1 MDAIKRIVALLDDAT
16 PRKRIAAA
24 VVLGELEVKDAAVV
38 AKLVELAKD
47 ELDAYAEAALE
58 ALGRLGALKGLPV
71 MLDSLNR
78 SRDVA
83 AAAREAIANLGEAAL
98 PELKARLADA
108 TPEARAVLSQ
118 LLPAVGGKQSFELA
132 LEGLRGQP
140 FDAINKVTLSLRHEA
155 REMSEAQRR
164 VMKTQV
170 LKFLEKKKTLDDED
184 VTRGALKMLGF
195 LGLPET
201 QDDLVAFLGPK
212 LSPLV
217 RTEAATAVRFA
228 ASKGPSNKALRR
240 LMDLLEDENV
250 HVARAA
256 RDSLTVLP
264 MGVEFADEL
273 AELCAAKDVPVA
285 LWAIQHLG
293 KLAVASKGKAAA
305 LAARTLLPTARGHD
319 KARAEVAAKVVVE
332 LDGGPSLLA
341 EALAA
346 ADEEAGAQVLADIL
360 SPLAQ
365 KLAKRDVAALL
376 AAGAKNLAGSLAVAR
391 RQLEPVRAVDAGAW
405 AELLREKAKA
415 LQKKDPARSEAISQM
430 LGRSGAATVD
440 DRFGVVV
447 QQLLH
452 HSLDP
457 HPRARQRDPAL
468 AELEKLHGEGFGVA
482 EAVTKAKALSDE
494 ARYYVGVHFAEKPQY
509 ELKSVGADVL
519 EQLASRGKGKL
530 AKAAKNKMKL
540 LEL

>member
-1 MDAIKRIVALLDDAT
+1 MDPIKRIVALLDDPT

-38 AKLVELAKD
+38 AHLVDLAKN

-58 ALGRLGALKGLPV
+58 ALGKLKALKGLPV

-83 AAAREAIANLGEAAL
+83 AAAREAIAALGEAAL

-132 LEGLRGQP
+132 LEGLRGQS
-140 FDAINKVTLSLRHEA
+140 FDAINKVALSLRHEA

-170 LKFLEKKKTLDDED
+170 LKFLEKKKTLEDED
-184 VTRGALKMLGF
+184 ATRGALKMLGF
-195 LGLPET
+195 LELPET
-201 QDDLVAFLGPK
+201 QDELLHFFSSKHA
-212 LSPLV
+212 PLV
-217 RTEAATAVRFA
+217 RMEAATALRFA
-228 ASKGPSNKALRR
+228 ATKSPSKKAVRQ
-240 LMDLLEDENV
+240 LMALLEDENV
-250 HVARAA
+250 HVARGA

-264 MGVEFADEL
+264 IGVEFADEL
-273 AELCAAKDVPVA
+273 AELCASKDAPVA

-293 KLAVASKGKAAA
+293 KLAVTLKGKAAT
-305 LAARTLLPTARGHD
+305 LAAKTLLPTARGAD
-319 KARAEVAAKVVVE
+319 RARAETAAKVVVE
-332 LDGGPSLLA
+332 LDDGPSLLA
-341 EALAA
+341 EALADA
-346 ADEEAGAQVLADIL
+346 EDEAGAQVLADIL

-365 KLAKRDVAALL
+365 KLTKKDVKALL
-376 AAGAKNLAGSLAVAR
+376 DAGGKNLGDALAVAR
-391 RQLEPVRAVDAGAW
+391 KQLEPVRAVDAEAW

-415 LQKKDPARSEAISQM
+415 LGKRDPARAEAIGQM
-430 LGRSGAATVD
+430 LGRSTAATSE

-457 HPRARQRDPAL
+457 HPRARQRDPSL
-468 AELEKLHGEGFGVA
+468 AELEKLHSEGFSVA
-482 EAVTKAKALSDE
+482 EAVMKAKALSDE
-494 ARYYVGVHFAEKPQY
+494 ARYYVGVHFAEKPQF
-509 ELKSVGADVL
+509 ELKNVGADVL
-519 EQLASRGKGKL
+519 EQLATKGKGKL